1 MLETMT
7 RGGDR
12 DKMGKRWWRNNGV
25 LSNDDDAFSV
35 RVPRMR
41 HMKAACPESP
51 CTPDC
56 PQGCVPLKTAYKMIF
71 FDDAA
76 QLVIDNGTRK
86 DLVGACALV
95 RE

>member
-1 MLETMT
+1 MGTAGDVSGGHRWRRVMLETMT

-12 DKMGKRWWRNNGV
+12 DKMGKRWWRNAMDGNGV
-25 LSNDDDAFSV
+25 LSNDNDAFSV

-56 PQGCVPLKTAYKMIF
+56 PQG
-71 FDDAA
+71 
-76 QLVIDNGTRK
+76 
-86 DLVGACALV
+86 
-95 RE
+95 